1 MNSGL
6 VYAKTPIG
14 DEAVRQS
21 TRVVQR
27 NLRMVL
33 VQVDGKMTVGELS
46 AKIGNARLVENAVEE
61 LERGGYIVPLA
72 KAAAAWELG
81 IPKAR
86 KEQVSAIS
94 QFSTFGSGTAAGP
107 ASIGAQSQASR
118 FSSFGKPVLPTA
130 ATTPE
135 VPGTRSDL
143 EPEVSDDGPVTVS
156 RLPRL
161 LAMGGVALLVF
172 LALLAVFFPYN
183 NYRADIERELGSVLA
198 VPVSVGEV
206 SLKLLPTPHLSLREI
221 RIGAAGEGVIAAID
235 VNRPWTMLLSGAAG
249 VQDVMLSG
257 ASIPVGQ
264 LLALPTIAGSQ
275 AIPWPAIRQLTLS
288 DFRVDAGKSIHFGP
302 FNGRLL
308 LSSGQLQS
316 ATLET
321 PDRSVLIGARP
332 LAEGLDL
339 TMEGRAWRLPGIPV
353 TFPVLQAKVLL
364 EDNRLQLRDIDASFF
379 GGLLKGSWTLNWGD
393 GLAMSGSGEMT
404 RLDLRRVGADLVPR
418 MKAEGDLSGSIRI
431 AARGDDWSALWRNA
445 SAQMQIDVTR
455 GLFNGIDVG
464 EAARRGPGSL
474 VRAGATRF
482 DRLQADVGVDAQG
495 VSLRDIRLDAGLL
508 TASGQLQ
515 VSAAGEVSGALIALA
530 RSSVSTTRVPLAVSG
545 TLPELTLGA
554 GR

>member
-94 QFSTFGSGTAAGP
+94 HFSTFGSGAANSGP
-107 ASIGAQSQASR
+107 ISLGAQSQVSR
-118 FSSFGKPVLPTA
+118 FSSFGKPILPTA
-130 ATTPE
+130 APVAE
-135 VPGTRSDL
+135 ASDL
-143 EPEVSDDGPVTVS
+143 RPEFEPEMHDDAPAPSS

-161 LAMGGVALLVF
+161 LALGGVG
-172 LALLAVFFPYN
+172 LLAFLVLLAIFFPYG
-183 NYRADIERELGSVLA
+183 NYRADIERELGGMLA
-198 VPVSVGEV
+198 APVTVGDV
-206 SLKLLPTPHLSLREI
+206 SLRLLPAPHLSLRGI
-221 RIGAAGEGVIAAID
+221 TIGAAGGVIDAIEIH
-235 VNRPWTMLLSGAAG
+235 RPWGMILSGVAG
-249 VQDVMLSG
+249 IKDVTVTG
-257 ASIPVGQ
+257 ARIPVEQ
-264 LLALPTIAGSQ
+264 LLVL
-275 AIPWPAIRQLTLS
+275 PAIGQSPAMPLPALRQLTLS
-288 DFRVDAGKSIHFGP
+288 DFRVNAGNSIFFGP
-302 FNGRLL
+302 FGGRLL
-308 LSSGQLQS
+308 LSSGQLENAS
-316 ATLET
+316 LET
-321 PDRSVLIGARP
+321 PDRSVLITARP
-332 LAEGLDL
+332 LAQGIDL
-339 TMEGRAWRLPGIPV
+339 KMEGRAWRVPGVPV

-364 EDNRLQLRDIDASFF
+364 EENRLQVGDIDASFF
-379 GGLLKGSWTLNWGD
+379 GGLLKGNWTLSWGA
-393 GLAMSGSGEMT
+393 GLSMSGSGELT
-404 RLDLRRVGADLVPR
+404 RLDLRRIGADLVPQ
-418 MKAEGDLSGSIRI
+418 MTAEGDLSGSIRI
-431 AARGDDWSALWRNA
+431 AARGDDWQALWRNA
-445 SAQMQIDVTR
+445 SAQLQVDVTR
-455 GLFNGIDVG
+455 GLVSGIDIG

-508 TASGQLQ
+508 TASGQLR
-515 VSAAGEVSGALIALA
+515 VAPGGEVNGALVALA
-530 RSSVSTTRVPLAVSG
+530 RSSVSTTRVPLAVGGS
-545 TLPELTLGA
+545 LPTLTLSA